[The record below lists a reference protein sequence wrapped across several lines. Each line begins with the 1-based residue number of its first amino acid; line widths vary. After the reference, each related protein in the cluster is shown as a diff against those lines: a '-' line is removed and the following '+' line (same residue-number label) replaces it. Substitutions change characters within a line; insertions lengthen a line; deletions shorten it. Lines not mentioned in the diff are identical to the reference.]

1 MKRLIVLLLAA
12 SLLSACSKT
21 TIIREVNIAP
31 NGNSETSSS
40 TQDERFVE
48 QVRASSEQAKRVSST
63 DLIAAGLG
71 LCSVLDNNKGIAAVY
86 RGIFDSAKGDSDSQ
100 VHLVTIF
107 VMAVDV
113 YCPRHQEALR
123 IFNQS
128 AQK

>member
-31 NGNSETSSS
+31 NENSETSSS

-63 DLIAAGLG
+63 D
-71 LCSVLDNNKGIAAVY
+71 
-86 RGIFDSAKGDSDSQ
+86 
-100 VHLVTIF
+100 
-107 VMAVDV
+107 
-113 YCPRHQEALR
+113 
-123 IFNQS
+123 
-128 AQK
+128 